1 MVDYTPELLIDGF
14 RFLEGPRWHEGRLW
28 MSDMGGGQV
37 YTLSEAGELEVVA
50 EVPGDPSGLGFL
62 PDGTPL
68 IVSMQD
74 RRLLRL
80 KDGAPVCHADLAPLV
95 GEKPNDMVVD
105 PLGRA
110 YIGNFGYDIEADDEF
125 RPANLVLVEPTGEA
139 RVVAEDMAFP
149 NGTVILGD
157 GETLVVAETDGTVIL
172 GDGETL
178 VVAETDGQ
186 CLTAFDIAA
195 DGSLSN
201 RRCYADLGGHDPDG
215 ICLDREGGIWVS
227 SFSHDVYLRVL
238 EGGAVTDR
246 VPVPGR
252 RAVACQLGGA
262 DGRTLFCLT
271 CTATWEEICAGGSW
285 TRVETARVAI
295 PGAGSP

>member
-1 MVDYTPELLIDGF
+1 MTDYATDLLIDGF
-14 RFLEGPRWHEGRLW
+14 RFLEGPRWREDRLW
-28 MSDMGGGQV
+28 MSDMGEGRV
-37 YTLSEAGELEVVA
+37 YALSEAGELEVVA

-80 KDGAPVCHADLAPLV
+80 DGGTLACHADLAPLV

-105 PLGRA
+105 RQGRA
-110 YIGNFGYDIEADDEF
+110 YVGNFGYDIEADAPF

-139 RVVAEDMAFP
+139 RLVADDLAFP
-149 NGTVILGD
+149 NGTVILGG
-157 GETLVVAETDGTVIL
+157 GETLVVAESDR
-172 GDGETL
+172 
-178 VVAETDGQ
+178 A

-201 RRCYADLGGHDPDG
+201 RRRYADLGDQMPDG

-227 SFSHDVYLRVL
+227 CFSQDVYLRVL
-238 EGGAVTDR
+238 EGGEVTDR

-252 RAVACQLGGA
+252 RAVACQLGGS

-271 CTATWEEICAGGSW
+271 CTASWEEICAGGA
-285 TRVETARVAI
+285 RAQVEVARVAV

>member
-1 MVDYTPELLIDGF
+1 MADYTPEPLIDGF

-28 MSDMGGGQV
+28 MSDMGGGKV
-37 YTLSEAGELEVVA
+37 YTLSEAGELEVVV

-74 RRLLRL
+74 RRVLRL
-80 KDGAPVCHADLAPLV
+80 DGGALVCHADLAPLV

-110 YIGNFGYDIEADDEF
+110 YIGNFGYDIEADAAF
-125 RPANLVLVEPTGEA
+125 QPANLVLVEPTGEA

-157 GETLVVAETDGTVIL
+157 GETLVVAETVGR
-172 GDGETL
+172 
-178 VVAETDGQ
+178 

-201 RRCYADLGGHDPDG
+201 RRRYADLGEHDPDG

-238 EGGAVTDR
+238 EGGEVTDR

-271 CTATWEEICAGGSW
+271 CTATWEEICAGGS
-285 TRVETARVAI
+285 RAQVETARVAI

>member
-1 MVDYTPELLIDGF
+1 MADYATELLIDGF
-14 RFLEGPRWHEGRLW
+14 RFLEGPRWRDGRLW
-28 MSDMGGGQV
+28 MSDMGGGKV
-37 YTLSEAGELEVVA
+37 YTVSATGEVALVA

-68 IVSMQD
+68 IVSMRD

-80 KDGAPVCHADLAPLV
+80 EAGRLVCHADLAPLV

-105 PLGRA
+105 QLGRA
-110 YIGNFGYDIEADDEF
+110 YVGNFGYDICAGAAF
-125 RPANLVLVEPTGEA
+125 KPANLVVVLQGGEA
-139 RVVAEDMAFP
+139 RVVAEDLAFP
-149 NGTVILGD
+149 NGAVILDG
-157 GETLVVAETDGTVIL
+157 GETLVVAESL
-172 GDGETL
+172 
-178 VVAETDGQ
+178 ANR
-186 CLTAFDIAA
+186 LTAFDIAS

-201 RRCYADLGGHDPDG
+201 RRLYADLGDQDPDG
-215 ICLDREGGIWVS
+215 ICLDRDGGIWVS
-227 SFSHDVYLRVL
+227 SFDHDVYLRVL
-238 EGGAVTDR
+238 DGGEVTDR

-271 CTATWEEICAGGSW
+271 CETSWEEVCAGGGRS
-285 TRVETARVAI
+285 RVETARVAV

>member
-1 MVDYTPELLIDGF
+1 MADYTTELLIDGF
-14 RFLEGPRWHEGRLW
+14 RFLEGPRWHRNRLW
-28 MSDMGGGQV
+28 MSDMGAGKV
-37 YTLSEAGELEVVA
+37 YTLSEAGDLDVLVD
-50 EVPGDPSGLGFL
+50 VPNDPSGLGFL

-80 KDGAPVCHADLAPLV
+80 EDGDLMCHADLSDLV

-105 PLGRA
+105 RLGRA
-110 YIGNFGYDIEADDEF
+110 YIGNFGYDIEAKEPF
-125 RPANLVLVEPTGEA
+125 QLANLVLVLPTGAA
-139 RVVAEDMAFP
+139 RIVAEDLAFP
-149 NGTVILGD
+149 NGTVILDG
-157 GETLVVAETDGTVIL
+157 GETLVVAETEGN
-172 GDGETL
+172 
-178 VVAETDGQ
+178 
-186 CLTAFDIAA
+186 CLTAFDISD

-201 RRCYADLGGHDPDG
+201 RRLYAGLGDHEPDG

-227 SFSHDVYLRVL
+227 SFEHDVYLRVL
-238 EGGAVTDR
+238 EGGEVTDR

-262 DGRTLFCLT
+262 DGRTLFCLA
-271 CTATWEEICAGGSW
+271 CEATWDEICAGGARS
-285 TRVETARVAI
+285 RVETARVEI

>member
-1 MVDYTPELLIDGF
+1 MADYTPELLIDGF

-28 MSDMGGGQV
+28 MSDMGGGKV
-37 YTLSEAGELEVVA
+37 YTLSESGELDVLV
-50 EVPGDPSGLGFL
+50 EVPNDPSGIGFL

-80 KDGAPVCHADLAPLV
+80 EDGELVCHADLSALV

-105 PLGRA
+105 RLGRA
-110 YIGNFGYDIEADDEF
+110 YIGNFGFDIEADADYE
-125 RPANLVLVEPTGEA
+125 PANLVLVLPTGEA
-139 RVVAEDMAFP
+139 RVVAEDLAFP
-149 NGTVILGD
+149 NGTVILDG
-157 GETLVVAETDGTVIL
+157 GETLVV
-172 GDGETL
+172 GETL
-178 VVAETDGQ
+178 GH

-195 DGSLSN
+195 DGSLSG
-201 RRCYADLGGHDPDG
+201 RRCYADLGEHDPDG
-215 ICLDREGGIWVS
+215 ICLDRDGGIWVS
-227 SFSHDVYLRVL
+227 SFQHDVYLRVL
-238 EGGAVTDR
+238 EGGEVTDR

-271 CTATWEEICAGGSW
+271 CEATWEEICAGGSRA
-285 TRVETARVAI
+285 RVETARVAA

>member
-1 MVDYTPELLIDGF
+1 MTDYTTELLVDGF
-14 RFLEGPRWHEGRLW
+14 RFLEGPRWHDGRLW
-28 MSDMGGGQV
+28 MSDMGDGKV
-37 YTLSEAGELEVVA
+37 YTLSEAGVLALVA

-80 KDGAPVCHADLAPLV
+80 DAGRLVCHADLAPLI

-105 PLGRA
+105 RLGRA
-110 YIGNFGYDIEADDEF
+110 YVGNFGYDICAGAAY
-125 RPANLVLVEPTGEA
+125 RPANLVLVLPTGEA
-139 RVVAEDMAFP
+139 RVAADDLAFP
-149 NGTVILGD
+149 NGTVILD
-157 GETLVVAETDGTVIL
+157 GGRTLVVVESLANR
-172 GDGETL
+172 
-178 VVAETDGQ
+178 
-186 CLTAFDIAA
+186 LTAFDIAG
-195 DGSLSN
+195 DGTLSD
-201 RRCYADLGGHDPDG
+201 RRLYADLGDHDPDG

-227 SFSHDVYLRVL
+227 SFGHDVFLRVL
-238 EGGAVTDR
+238 EGGEVSDR

-271 CTATWEEICAGGSW
+271 CETSWDEVCAGAGRA
-285 TRVETARVAI
+285 RVEWVRVAV

>member
-1 MVDYTPELLIDGF
+1 MTDYPTLLLIDGF
-14 RFLEGPRWHEGRLW
+14 RFLEGPRWHQGRLW
-28 MSDMGGGQV
+28 MSDMGGGKV
-37 YTLSEAGELEVVA
+37 YRLGESGALDVVV
-50 EVPGDPSGLGFL
+50 EVPNHPSGLGFL

-68 IVSMQD
+68 IVSMRD

-80 KDGAPVCHADLAPLV
+80 ETGGLVCHADLAPVV

-105 PLGRA
+105 RLGRA
-110 YIGNFGYDIEADDEF
+110 YIGNFGYDIVAGAAF
-125 RPANLVLVEPTGEA
+125 RPANLVLVEPTGQA
-139 RVVAEDMAFP
+139 RVAAEDMAFP
-149 NGTVILGD
+149 NGTVILD
-157 GETLVVAETDGTVIL
+157 GGQTLVVAESDGNR
-172 GDGETL
+172 
-178 VVAETDGQ
+178 
-186 CLTAFDIAA
+186 LTAFDIAA

-201 RRCYADLGGHDPDG
+201 RRCYADLGDHMPDG

-227 SFSHDVYLRVL
+227 SFHHDVYLRVV
-238 EGGAVTDR
+238 EGGEVTDR

-271 CTATWEEICAGGSW
+271 CTATWEDVCAGSARS
-285 TRVETARVAI
+285 RVETARVAV

>member
-1 MVDYTPELLIDGF
+1 MADYTPELLIDGF
-14 RFLEGPRWHEGRLW
+14 RFLEGPRWREGRLW
-28 MSDMGGGQV
+28 MSDMGAGKV
-37 YTLSEAGELEVVA
+37 YTLSETGELDVLV
-50 EVPGDPSGLGFL
+50 EVPNDPSGIGFL

-80 KDGAPVCHADLAPLV
+80 EDGELVCHADLAPLV

-105 PLGRA
+105 SLGRA
-110 YIGNFGYDIEADDEF
+110 YIGNFGYDIEAEAAF
-125 RPANLVLVEPTGEA
+125 QPANLVLVLPTGEA
-139 RVVAEDMAFP
+139 RVVADDLAFP
-149 NGTVILGD
+149 NGTVILD
-157 GETLVVAETDGTVIL
+157 GGEILVLAESL
-172 GDGETL
+172 GN
-178 VVAETDGQ
+178 

-195 DGSLSN
+195 DGSLWN
-201 RRCYADLGGHDPDG
+201 RRCYADLGEHDPDG
-215 ICLDREGGIWVS
+215 ICLDQEGGIWVS
-227 SFSHDVYLRVL
+227 SFSQDVYLRVL

-252 RAVACQLGGA
+252 RAVACQLGGS

-271 CTATWEEICAGGSW
+271 SANNLDAVRAGIGGN
-285 TRVETARVAI
+285 RAQVETVRVAV

>member
-1 MVDYTPELLIDGF
+1 MADYTPELLIDGF

-28 MSDMGGGQV
+28 MSDMGGGKV
-37 YTLSEAGELEVVA
+37 LTLSEAGELDVLV
-50 EVPGDPSGLGFL
+50 EVPNDPSGLGFL

-80 KDGAPVCHADLAPLV
+80 EGGELVCHADLTPLV

-105 PLGRA
+105 RLGRA
-110 YIGNFGYDIEADDEF
+110 YIGNFGYDLMAGADYE
-125 RPANLVLVEPTGEA
+125 PANLVLVLPTGEA
-139 RVVAEDMAFP
+139 RVVAEDLAFP
-149 NGTVILGD
+149 NGAVILDG
-157 GETLVVAETDGTVIL
+157 GETLVVAESVG
-172 GDGETL
+172 GR
-178 VVAETDGQ
+178 
-186 CLTAFDIAA
+186 LTAFDIAA
-195 DGSLSN
+195 DGSLSG
-201 RRCYADLGGHDPDG
+201 RRVYADLGDQTPDG
-215 ICLDREGGIWVS
+215 ICLDQEGGIWVS
-227 SFSHDVYLRVL
+227 CFSQDVYLRVL
-238 EGGAVTDR
+238 EGGEVTDR

-271 CTATWEEICAGGSW
+271 CEVTWEEICAGGARA
-285 TRVETARVAI
+285 RVETARVAV

>member
-1 MVDYTPELLIDGF
+1 MADYATELLIDGF
-14 RFLEGPRWHEGRLW
+14 RFLEGPRWRDGRLW
-28 MSDMGGGQV
+28 MSDMGGGKV
-37 YTLSEAGELEVVA
+37 YTVSATGEVALVA

-68 IVSMQD
+68 IVSMRD

-80 KDGAPVCHADLAPLV
+80 EDGRLVCHADLAPLV

-105 PLGRA
+105 QLGRA
-110 YIGNFGYDIEADDEF
+110 YVGNFGYDICAGAAF
-125 RPANLVLVEPTGEA
+125 KPANLVLVLQGGEA
-139 RVVAEDMAFP
+139 RVVAEDLAFP
-149 NGTVILGD
+149 NGTVILDG
-157 GETLVVAETDGTVIL
+157 GETLVVAESL
-172 GDGETL
+172 
-178 VVAETDGQ
+178 ANR
-186 CLTAFDIAA
+186 LTAFDIAS

-201 RRCYADLGGHDPDG
+201 RRLYADLGDQDPDG
-215 ICLDREGGIWVS
+215 ICLDRDGGIWVS
-227 SFSHDVYLRVL
+227 SFDHDVYLRVL
-238 EGGAVTDR
+238 DGGEVTDR

-271 CTATWEEICAGGSW
+271 CETSWEEVCAGGGRS
-285 TRVETARVAI
+285 RVETARVAV